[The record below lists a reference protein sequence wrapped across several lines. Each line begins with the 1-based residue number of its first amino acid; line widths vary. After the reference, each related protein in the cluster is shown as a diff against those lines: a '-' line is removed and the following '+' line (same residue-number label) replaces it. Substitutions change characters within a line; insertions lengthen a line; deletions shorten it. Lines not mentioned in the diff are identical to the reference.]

1 MTLEEN
7 FKKIDEIMEKLSD
20 DSLPLEES
28 FGVYKEGMEYL
39 NNCRKIVDDIEEKY
53 KQIAS
58 DGLSDDDDEE

>member
-28 FGVYKEGMEYL
+28 FSVYKEGMEYL
-39 NNCRKIVDDIEEKY
+39 NNCQKIVDDIEKKY
-53 KQIAS
+53 EELSAS
-58 DGLSDDDDEE
+58 ETVDEE

>member
-28 FGVYKEGMEYL
+28 FSVYKEGMEYL
-39 NNCRKIVDDIEEKY
+39 NNCQKIVDDIEKKY
-53 KQIAS
+53 EELSAS
-58 DGLSDDDDEE
+58 EDADEE